1 MLLNTLLLNIIITFS
16 RAIVNSEFVRNH
28 KPYIPN
34 IVFTVE
40 RRKNAHKG
48 GISLKHYG
56 EGSEERCVILG
67 NYIVQNN
74 ATVRSTAKQFGISKS
89 TVHQDITTKLE
100 KANKR
105 LFDEVKAVLDKNKQE
120 RHIRG
125 GEATK
130 QKYQALKKKRLAV
143 LQK

>member
-1 MLLNTLLLNIIITFS
+1 M
-16 RAIVNSEFVRNH
+16 
-28 KPYIPN
+28 
-34 IVFTVE
+34 
-40 RRKNAHKG
+40 
-48 GISLKHYG
+48 KHYG

>member
-1 MLLNTLLLNIIITFS
+1 M
-16 RAIVNSEFVRNH
+16 
-28 KPYIPN
+28 
-34 IVFTVE
+34 
-40 RRKNAHKG
+40 
-48 GISLKHYG
+48 KHYG

-143 LQK
+143 GQK

>member
-1 MLLNTLLLNIIITFS
+1 M
-16 RAIVNSEFVRNH
+16 
-28 KPYIPN
+28 KQ
-34 IVFTVE
+34 
-40 RRKNAHKG
+40 
-48 GISLKHYG
+48 YG
-56 EGSEERCVILG
+56 EGNEERCVILG

-105 LFDEVKAVLDKNKQE
+105 LYDEVKTVLDKNKQE

-130 QKYQALKKKRLAV
+130 QKYQALKNKKLTV
-143 LQK
+143 GQK